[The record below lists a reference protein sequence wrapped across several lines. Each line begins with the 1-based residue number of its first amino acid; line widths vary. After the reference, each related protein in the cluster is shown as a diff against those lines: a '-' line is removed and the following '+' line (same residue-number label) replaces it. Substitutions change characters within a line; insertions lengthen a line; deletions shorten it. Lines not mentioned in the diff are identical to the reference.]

1 MPAKKQITR
10 ETLLKAA
17 VDIIRKG
24 GVDALNMRSLANEC
38 HCSTQPIYLSFSG
51 TEELKTEFI
60 KKINSIFKKFIDD
73 EISSNSYPK
82 YKAVGMGYIRFAKE
96 EKELFKY
103 LMMRNRT
110 RENDWEA
117 ESFNKSTYILMQH
130 YGLYKDNAQKLHAEM
145 WIFVHGIATMLATG
159 YLDWDWQT
167 VSLMV
172 TDVFNGLTLNKL
184 NGAKNDITD

>member
-1 MPAKKQITR
+1 MPAKKVIAKEDILNAALEIVR
-10 ETLLKAA
+10 ERG
-17 VDIIRKG
+17 IE
-24 GVDALNMRSLANEC
+24 ALNMRTLAKRCN
-38 HCSTQPIYLSFSG
+38 CSTQPIYLSFNG
-51 TEELKTEFI
+51 IEDLKKQIDAEVL
-60 KKINSIFKKFIDD
+60 NVFKKYMDD
-73 EISSNSYPK
+73 EVASGRYPK

-103 LMMRNRT
+103 VMMHRGMVRDGTEKIFDDTVFMLMKN
-110 RENDWEA
+110 
-117 ESFNKSTYILMQH
+117 
-130 YGLYKDNAQKLHAEM
+130 YGLYQDEASKLHMHM